1 MSAAVQRPRAGRGG
15 PVWPAARA
23 PAACRVLAN
32 PARAWAQ
39 QSPSRGINSPEGA
52 EDAVGRRGVP
62 VAAMDGP
69 GSDPGGARGSAALT
83 SACTAA
89 RRASR
94 MAWSRPSPLA
104 LLPVAAVVV
113 VVVAPDVVV
122 AAGSA
127 IQDFT
132 VCCTS

>member
-1 MSAAVQRPRAGRGG
+1 M
-15 PVWPAARA
+15 
-23 PAACRVLAN
+23 
-32 PARAWAQ
+32 
-39 QSPSRGINSPEGA
+39 
-52 EDAVGRRGVP
+52 GVP
-62 VAAMDGP
+62 VAATDGP
-69 GSDPGGARGSAALT
+69 GSDPRGSAALT
-83 SACTAA
+83 SACTAT
-89 RRASR
+89 SR
-94 MAWSRPSPLA
+94 MAGSRPSPLA